1 MLKLRRTVYALLLA
15 SQLAWAQNNF
25 TVSSIQFE
33 GLQRI
38 TKETAIDYLPVKSG
52 DTLTDKKTQ
61 SIINTLYG
69 TGFFESVSVSRIG
82 NTLVIHVVERPTIA
96 IININGNSE
105 ISKEQIDNV
114 LKNIGVVEG
123 LTFNQSTLDKFIAS
137 LQAEYESHG
146 KYNVKID
153 PIITPL
159 ARNRVEISLHISEGR
174 TAVIKDISF
183 VGNHVYSEKTL
194 QNQLPIDT
202 GFFSFIKHK
211 NLFTQDKL
219 NEASVALSNYYLD
232 HGYIQFKIDANQVSV
247 TPDHNFVYINY
258 KISEG
263 QVFNVSAVHWA
274 GNTVLSDAQLNAL
287 STIKIGQPFSRA
299 NIQDTIKAI
308 AGELGDRG
316 YAFASIN
323 PIPKVNEAN
332 KTVDMTFFIEPGHR
346 IYVRQINFHGNVK
359 TADVVLRREMRQPE
373 GGLISLKKVEQS
385 TRRLN
390 LLGYLEDVKLE
401 TTPVPE
407 KPDEVDLNY
416 QVKEGPSAQA
426 LFSAGYGSNGVVL
439 TAQLNQNDFLGT
451 GKFLGLNLST
461 SLMGQNYSITYNN
474 PYYTLDG
481 IQRGFNAYYT
491 RYTPGRLNV
500 VNYTTD
506 LFGGVVTYVIPVS
519 ASDDNLHIGIGLQN
533 TQLNP
538 GGMASTQV
546 TQFVQDNG
554 RYFNQT
560 IFRLGWSR
568 NGYNRAFFPTKGL
581 FQSFNTEIS
590 APFVGTSLEYATL
603 TYHSHYYHPIYG
615 DFIGSLVGN
624 VGYGFGY
631 GQSGQLPFFK
641 NYYAG
646 GVGILGSVRGYDT
659 NSLGPRDSQGLP
671 IGGNTL
677 LTGTA
682 AFIFPNPVKNLRTSV
697 FIDAG
702 NVYNTYQGG
711 LQLNQLRYAAG
722 LSAEWQVPMFNFL
735 LNFSVAQPINSKPQD
750 ETQPFQFAL
759 GTNLD

>member
-1 MLKLRRTVYALLLA
+1 MKVRRTLFSLVLA
-15 SQLAWAQNNF
+15 CQLGWAQGNF
-25 TVSSIQFE
+25 TISSIRFE

-38 TKETAIDYLPVKSG
+38 TSETALDYLPVKSG
-52 DTLTDKKTQ
+52 DTLTENNTRA
-61 SIINTLYG
+61 IINSLYG
-69 TGFFESVSVSRIG
+69 TGFFESVSVSHAG
-82 NTLVIHVVERPTIA
+82 NNVIIHVVERPTIA
-96 IININGNSE
+96 IINVNGNSE

-123 LTFNQSTLDKFIAS
+123 LTFNQATLDKFISS
-137 LQAEYESHG
+137 LQAEYENHG

-153 PIITPL
+153 PVITPL
-159 ARNRVEISLHISEGR
+159 ARNRVEINIKISEGR
-174 TAVIKDISF
+174 TAVIKDITF
-183 VGNHVYSEKTL
+183 AGNHVYSDKTL

-211 NLFTQDKL
+211 NLFSQDKL
-219 NEASVALSNYYLD
+219 SEASTALSNYYLD
-232 HGYIQFKIDANQVSV
+232 HGYIQFKIEATQVTV
-247 TPDHNFVYINY
+247 TPDHNFVYVNFKVKEGDVYKLSSIN
-258 KISEG
+258 
-263 QVFNVSAVHWA
+263 WA
-274 GNTVLSDAQLNAL
+274 GKTVLTKEELNKL
-287 STIKIGQPFSRA
+287 TTVKVNKPFSRA
-299 NIQDTIKAI
+299 TTQDTIHAV
-308 AGELGDRG
+308 ADELGDRG

-323 PIPKVNEAN
+323 PIPKINDQN
-332 KTVDMTFFIEPGHR
+332 KTVDMTFFVEPGQR
-346 IYVRQINFHGNVK
+346 IYVRQINFSGNVK
-359 TADVVLRREMRQPE
+359 TADIVLRREMRQPE

-390 LLGYLEDVKLE
+390 LLGYLEDVQLE
-401 TTPVPE
+401 TQPVAD

-416 QVKEGPSAQA
+416 RVKEGPSAQA

-439 TAQLNQNDFLGT
+439 SAQLNQNDFLGT

-461 SLMGQNYSITYNN
+461 SLMGQNYSVSYNN

-491 RYTPGRLNV
+491 RNTPGRLNV

-506 LFGGVVTYVIPVS
+506 LFGGNVNYVIPIS
-519 ASDDNLHIGIGLQN
+519 ASDDTLRAGIGLQN

-546 TQFVQDNG
+546 TDFIQENG

-560 IFRLGWSR
+560 MLRLGWAR
-568 NGYNRAFFPTKGL
+568 NGYNKAFFPTRGL
-581 FQSFNTEIS
+581 SQSFNTEIS
-590 APFVGTSLEYATL
+590 APLVGTSLEYATM
-603 TYHSHYYHPIYG
+603 TYHAHYYHPIYS
-615 DFIGSLVGN
+615 DYTASLVGN

-677 LTGTA
+677 LTGSA
-682 AFIFPNPVKNLRTSV
+682 AIIFPNPIKNLRTSV
-697 FIDAG
+697 FIDGG

-711 LQLNQLRYAAG
+711 LQLNQLRYSAG
-722 LSAEWQVPMFNFL
+722 VSAEWQVPIFNFL
-735 LNFSVAQPINSKPQD
+735 LNFSVSEPINSQSSD

-759 GTNLD
+759 GTNID